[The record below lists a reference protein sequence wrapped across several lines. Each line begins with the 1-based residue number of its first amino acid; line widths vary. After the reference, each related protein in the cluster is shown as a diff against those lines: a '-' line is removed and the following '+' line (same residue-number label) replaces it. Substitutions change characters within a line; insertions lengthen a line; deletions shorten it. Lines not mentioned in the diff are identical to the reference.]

1 MLFRNLID
9 SISMKSTLHRC
20 LLLASLILLI
30 ACSPKFDWRDARG
43 SNAPFSILM
52 PGKPMSDSK
61 DMQLEGLA
69 IKMDMLA
76 GEAGGISFAVGST
89 KVEDPGKSGLVMEA
103 MKKGM
108 LMNIQGTPEATTSI
122 GADMLEVRGKL
133 RNGQP
138 IMMLAR
144 FLIRGPW
151 VYQIIMLGQEKDM
164 KQEVIDTYMTS
175 FKSN

>member
-1 MLFRNLID
+1 
-9 SISMKSTLHRC
+9 MKYAIHRA
-20 LLLASLILLI
+20 LLLSSLIVSLI
-30 ACSPKFDWRDARG
+30 IGLVPLSACSPKFDWRDARG

-52 PGKPMSDSK
+52 PGKPLGDSK
-61 DMQLEGLA
+61 DMQLEG
-69 IKMDMLA
+69 INVKMDMLA
-76 GEAGGISFAVGST
+76 GEVGGISFAVGST
-89 KVEDPGKSGLVMEA
+89 KVDDASKAGLIMEA

-108 LMNIQGTPEATTSI
+108 IKNIQGTPETTKNS

-138 IMMLAR
+138 VMMVGR
-144 FLIRGPW
+144 FLVRGPW

-164 KQEVIDTYMTS
+164 KQDVIDTYMTS

>member
-1 MLFRNLID
+1 
-9 SISMKSTLHRC
+9 MKSVTHRA
-20 LLLASLILLI
+20 LLLSSLIVSLVLLS

-52 PGKPMSDSK
+52 PGKPLGDSK
-61 DMQLEGLA
+61 DMQLEG
-69 IKMDMLA
+69 INVKMDMLA
-76 GEAGGISFAVGST
+76 GEVSGISFAVGST
-89 KVEDPGKSGLVMEA
+89 KVDDASKASLIMEA

-108 LMNIQGTPEATTSI
+108 IKNIQGTPETTKSA
-122 GADMLEVRGKL
+122 GTDMLEVRGKL

-138 IMMLAR
+138 VMLVGR
-144 FLIRGPW
+144 FLVRGPW

-164 KQEVIDTYMTS
+164 KQDVIDTYMTS

>member
-1 MLFRNLID
+1 
-9 SISMKSTLHRC
+9 MKSATYRA
-20 LLLASLILLI
+20 LLLSSLILLS

-52 PGKPMSDSK
+52 PGKPLGDSK
-61 DMQLEGLA
+61 DMQLEG
-69 IKMDMLA
+69 INVKMDMLA
-76 GEAGGISFAVGST
+76 GEVGGISFAVGST
-89 KVEDPGKSGLVMEA
+89 KVDDASKARLIMEA

-108 LMNIQGTPEATTSI
+108 IRNIQGTPETTKSS
-122 GADMLEVRGKL
+122 GTDMLEVRGKL

-138 IMMLAR
+138 VMLVGR
-144 FLIRGPW
+144 FLVRGPW

-164 KQEVIDTYMTS
+164 KQDVIDTYMTS